1 MVLKRNIESIV
12 IGTIILMKNKI
23 IKKNLPSFC
32 TSNFDVIKA
41 ILFYSKYLNLP
52 VLLECTSNQVNQ
64 NRGYSGLKPKD
75 FRKKVISLSKK
86 IKLNKKKIIFG
97 ADHLGPLPW
106 KDLDKKKAF
115 RNAKNLLKSVLNE
128 DFEKIHLDTTII
140 CKNDKKFSIDV
151 IQNRFFKLFEL
162 IPKKKL
168 RKLYLVVG
176 SEVPFAGGG
185 NLTDNISNLK
195 DIQKDFST
203 YNNIINKG
211 RTKSVNFALVI
222 EPGMSFSNSRVRKP
236 DFEKLTEISN
246 FSKKNNL
253 HFEAHSTDYQKEE
266 VLKKLVKLNFKF
278 LKVGPELTFK
288 LHESIK
294 YMLRIEKTFVPFKN
308 RSNLDKT
315 LLAEMKKYPKY
326 WKSYYKGNKNKI
338 NFLKF
343 NSLLDRARYYW
354 NFNKIINSKN
364 KLYKN
369 IDMIPKNKILDK
381 LKVGKKMLDYC
392 NKYRI
397 KNSEIIII
405 KFLQQTVVKYYKA
418 CGFRFNIK

>member
-1 MVLKRNIESIV
+1 
-12 IGTIILMKNKI
+12 
-23 IKKNLPSFC
+23 
-32 TSNFDVIKA
+32 
-41 ILFYSKYLNLP
+41 
-52 VLLECTSNQVNQ
+52 
-64 NRGYSGLKPKD
+64 
-75 FRKKVISLSKK
+75 
-86 IKLNKKKIIFG
+86 
-97 ADHLGPLPW
+97 
-106 KDLDKKKAF
+106 
-115 RNAKNLLKSVLNE
+115 
-128 DFEKIHLDTTII
+128 
-140 CKNDKKFSIDV
+140 
-151 IQNRFFKLFEL
+151 
-162 IPKKKL
+162 
-168 RKLYLVVG
+168 
-176 SEVPFAGGG
+176 
-185 NLTDNISNLK
+185 
-195 DIQKDFST
+195 
-203 YNNIINKG
+203 
-211 RTKSVNFALVI
+211 
-222 EPGMSFSNSRVRKP
+222 
-236 DFEKLTEISN
+236 
-246 FSKKNNL
+246 
-253 HFEAHSTDYQKEE
+253 
-266 VLKKLVKLNFKF
+266 
-278 LKVGPELTFK
+278 
-288 LHESIK
+288 
-294 YMLRIEKTFVPFKN
+294 MLRIEKTFVPFKN